1 MFAAALKVVGGDEGG
16 EPPHGIDSDF
26 LELIHQQL
34 QTIDISRASDD
45 VQLHDDVRAAL
56 IGIVLEKS
64 EMELLARRRKEI
76 PVTPDGDALLSM
88 PPGYMLPSASNSRVE
103 CMDKES
109 QLLEAETEHSNSR
122 LEQMKSA
129 TKKMSTTIMQLRS
142 AIKETEAKSSQCLEG
157 FDEMEIKMAVALSGC
172 LSSSYQLMDVFPKPG
187 VDLCSVSPQRTT
199 TDGPFVSYDRT
210 LEGISSLRKPV
221 IEQYKR
227 RVADIHAI
235 AQEIPTPEEI
245 AADLCVLREPSTEAW
260 RASVRLAQEA
270 AFDAEIRAMVDA
282 LSQDGQIDLGEFLSG
297 DDTTKT
303 TTTTTA
309 GYSPGREVVDVEAE
323 LAAALK
329 LDQFN
334 ILQNKK
340 TALDDALRSF
350 KERVLP
356 PLQAAHDC
364 LSSMHAKT
372 VEAEALLGALG
383 EELEAVA
390 DGVRAAR
397 ASAPPPKPK
406 PKDSAAGDNGRGA
419 CGDHGAFAHLCDFF
433 KEREPSR
440 PKGAPPLVL
449 LDTEDIE
456 NEINLWTAYEAALL
470 EDEQRL
476 LARIPPSL
484 ENLSASHAPLLSAIY
499 QHSPLN
505 SSPPFSDS
513 PRLASVTR
521 ITQAKADALAETLA
535 RIQKDIESIES
546 RQAQKKLSLFV
557 SKWTAKK

>member
-1 MFAAALKVVGGDEGG
+1 
-16 EPPHGIDSDF
+16 
-26 LELIHQQL
+26 
-34 QTIDISRASDD
+34 
-45 VQLHDDVRAAL
+45 
-56 IGIVLEKS
+56 
-64 EMELLARRRKEI
+64 
-76 PVTPDGDALLSM
+76 
-88 PPGYMLPSASNSRVE
+88 
-103 CMDKES
+103 MDKES